1 MQTHACQCCG
11 AATLLVVAPLVSIP
25 FSVTSGDITHEFSV
39 SGKLAYH
46 VKKEKLTT
54 QGNEED
60 RLMYK
65 TITDKWN
72 ESTVGGM
79 VFRNLSGD
87 WRDVNPLN
95 YEIVKLYDAM
105 IHPEWHVDWDNA
117 LTEEEIAFVREN
129 MSVFA
134 DLYKP
139 LASTF

>member
-1 MQTHACQCCG
+1 
-11 AATLLVVAPLVSIP
+11 
-25 FSVTSGDITHEFSV
+25 
-39 SGKLAYH
+39 
-46 VKKEKLTT
+46 
-54 QGNEED
+54 
-60 RLMYK
+60 MYK